1 MKIRFNTLLPML
13 ALGTLFVSCEKD
25 NYAEPKTQLT
35 GNIVYKGEP
44 VGVED
49 GQVRLQ
55 LWQPGFGKLAPIDAP
70 IAQDGSYSAVLF
82 DGNYKLVFTKNDGPW
97 KTLVKDATAKDT
109 TLITLNGNQKLDI
122 EVMPYYMIRN
132 AKISGGEKKVNAT
145 FSLEKVITG
154 ADAKDVERVTLLIS
168 RTQFVSRSNNV
179 GITNKEGADVTGK
192 TSFSLSVNVP
202 TISPAQ
208 DFVYARVG
216 VKMKDV
222 EDMVFSNV
230 EKVTY

>member
-1 MKIRFNTLLPML
+1 ML

-25 NYAEPKTQLT
+25 NYAEPKTLLT

-70 IAQDGSYSAVLF
+70 IAQDGSYSAMLF
-82 DGNYKLVFTKNDGPW
+82 DGNYKLVFNKNDGPW
-97 KTLVKDATAKDT
+97 KTLIKDATARDT
-109 TLITLNGNQKLDI
+109 TFVTLNGNQKVDI

-132 AKISGGEKKVNAT
+132 AKFSGGEKKVNAT

-154 ADAKDVERVTLLIS
+154 ADAKDVERVSLIIS
-168 RTQFVSRSNNV
+168 RTQFVSRANNV
-179 GITNKEGADVTGK
+179 GITNKDGAEVKDM
-192 TSFSLSVNVP
+192 SNISLSVNVP
-202 TISPAQ
+202 VISPAQ
-208 DFVYARVG
+208 DFVFARVG

-222 EDMVFSNV
+222 EDMIFSKF
-230 EKVTY
+230 EKITY

>member
-1 MKIRFNTLLPML
+1 MKIRFNTLLPLL
-13 ALGTLFVSCEKD
+13 ALGSLLVSCEKD
-25 NYAEPKTQLT
+25 NYAEPKTKLT
-35 GNIVYKGEP
+35 GQIMYKGEP

-82 DGNYKLVFTKNDGPW
+82 DGAYKLVFTKNDGPW
-97 KTLVKDATAKDT
+97 KTLTKDATAKDT
-109 TLITLNGNQKLDI
+109 TFVTLNGNQKVDI

-132 AKISGGEKKVNAT
+132 AKFSGGEKKVNAT

-154 ADAKDVERVTLLIS
+154 ADGKDVERVSLIVS
-168 RTQFVSRSNNV
+168 RTQFVSRANNV
-179 GITNKEGADVTGK
+179 GITNKDGAEVKDMN
-192 TSFSLSVNVP
+192 SISLSVNVP
-202 TISPAQ
+202 AISPAQ
-208 DFVYARVG
+208 NFVYARVG

-222 EDMVFSNV
+222 EDMVFSKV
-230 EKVTY
+230 EKITY

>member
-1 MKIRFNTLLPML
+1 MPVL
-13 ALGTLFVSCEKD
+13 ALGALFVSCEKD

-35 GNIVYKGEP
+35 GQIMYKGEP

-109 TLITLNGNQKLDI
+109 TFVTLNGNQKVDI
-122 EVMPYYMIRN
+122 EVMPYYMIRT
-132 AKISGGEKKVNAT
+132 AKFSGGEKKVNAT
-145 FSLEKVITG
+145 FSLEKIITG
-154 ADAKDVERVTLLIS
+154 ADAKDVERVSLIIS
-168 RTQFVSRSNNV
+168 RTQFVSRANNV
-179 GITNKEGADVTGK
+179 GITNRDGAEVKDM
-192 TSFSLSVNVP
+192 SNISLSVNVP
-202 TISPAQ
+202 VISPAQ

-222 EDMVFSNV
+222 EDMVFSKV

>member
-97 KTLVKDATAKDT
+97 KTLTKDATAKDT
-109 TLITLNGNQKLDI
+109 TFVTLNGNQKLDI

-132 AKISGGEKKVNAT
+132 AKLSGGEKKVNAT

-192 TSFSLSVNVP
+192 TSFSLSVGVP
-202 TISPAQ
+202 AISPAQ

-230 EKVTY
+230 EKITY

>member
-1 MKIRFNTLLPML
+1 ML

-35 GNIVYKGEP
+35 GQITYKGEP

-49 GQVRLQ
+49 LQVRLQ

-70 IAQDGSYSAVLF
+70 IAQDGSYSAILF

-97 KTLVKDATAKDT
+97 KTLVKDATARDT
-109 TLITLNGNQKLDI
+109 TFVTLNGNQKVDI

-132 AKISGGEKKVNAT
+132 AKFSKEVKKVSSTFDIEKIISGVDG
-145 FSLEKVITG
+145 
-154 ADAKDVERVTLLIS
+154 KDVERVSLLIS
-168 RTQFVSRSNNV
+168 RTQFVSRANNLA
-179 GITNKEGADVTGK
+179 ITNLQGADVTGK
-192 TSFSLSVNVP
+192 TTFSLAVDVP

-208 DFVYARVG
+208 DFVFARVG
-216 VKMKDV
+216 VKVKDV
-222 EDMVFSNV
+222 EDMVFSKV
-230 EKVTY
+230 EKIQL

>member
-1 MKIRFNTLLPML
+1 ML

-82 DGNYKLVFTKNDGPW
+82 DGNYKLVFNKNDGPW
-97 KTLVKDATAKDT
+97 KTLVKDATARDT
-109 TLITLNGNQKLDI
+109 TFVTLNGNQKVDI

-132 AKISGGEKKVNAT
+132 AKFSGGEKKVNAT

-154 ADAKDVERVTLLIS
+154 ADAKDVERVSLIIS
-168 RTQFVSRSNNV
+168 RTQFVSRANNV
-179 GITNKEGADVTGK
+179 GITNKDGAEVKDMSNV
-192 TSFSLSVNVP
+192 SLSVDVAP
-202 TISPAQ
+202 ISPAQ

-222 EDMVFSNV
+222 EDMVFSKV
-230 EKVTY
+230 EKITY

>member
-1 MKIRFNTLLPML
+1 ML

-97 KTLVKDATAKDT
+97 KTLTKDATAKDT
-109 TLITLNGNQKLDI
+109 TFVTLNGNQKLDI

-192 TSFSLSVNVP
+192 TTFSLSVGVP
-202 TISPAQ
+202 AISPAQ